1 MLLDTDKTL
10 PMVEKEKLDQSSP
23 DHIQNIIRIKNY
35 LLILLVIQWFTC
47 IVTFVFGSYAI
58 LVSNSNNVSVES
70 KFLVL
75 VMTLVIYYIFGLVIT
90 YQQHRIGLLIF
101 ASLGVIIFIVI
112 CILFGYIILAI
123 IAISAVFGINGQ
135 PYALIIVLWIVFV
148 MVAFVMVR

>member
-1 MLLDTDKTL
+1 
-10 PMVEKEKLDQSSP
+10 MVEKEKLDQSSP

-90 YQQHRIGLLIF
+90 YQQHRIGLLIVVCI
-101 ASLGVIIFIVI
+101 SWRDYIYSNMYFIWLYNLSDYRNQCCVW
-112 CILFGYIILAI
+112 
-123 IAISAVFGINGQ
+123 S
-135 PYALIIVLWIVFV
+135 
-148 MVAFVMVR
+148 